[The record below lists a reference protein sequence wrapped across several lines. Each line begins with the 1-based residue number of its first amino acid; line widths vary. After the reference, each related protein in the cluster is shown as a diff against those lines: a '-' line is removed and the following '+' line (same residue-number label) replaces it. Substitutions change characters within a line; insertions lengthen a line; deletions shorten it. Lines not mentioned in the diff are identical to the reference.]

1 MRQIIDYDCNFK
13 EEVGEVIKDISGSQ
27 NTLRFNVI
35 SILGCQSTGKST
47 LLNTLFGTYFKV
59 LDKLTSGYCQTT
71 KGLWLG
77 CGTEHFNSPI
87 LVWDVE
93 GTDSLERGE
102 DRATFENRAA
112 LFSLAVSDCMILN
125 IPLMNL
131 TTYSSSNFGLLK
143 TILNSWFSLKLDQNG
158 VTRGNIRKTTLLF
171 AVRDITINDNNEM
184 LGRKVVQILDLLW
197 KQVVESQNSLGNQ
210 IPRSFSDIFEVKV
223 YGIPSLPNDSDGFK
237 QVVTG
242 IRSDLT
248 NSILP
253 QDYSRHIPLEGF
265 EMYCNTIWKCIVE
278 CQELNI
284 PSQIKLVS
292 KFRCEQAKD
301 NVSNEYKKSIKDLQK
316 KMERREFNFREFSD
330 YTLLILE
337 NSLAA
342 YFEVASKYD
351 HEMSNSTSISLLVF
365 IFHEF
370 QTAVNSRMSLERQD
384 LRQCNNILDYYKKG
398 IEDLQDDHH
407 NQSNS
412 GETQYV
418 SFDSSSWVNKE
429 LFKFDSLSLK
439 WKTEFPSVI
448 SKQNLVSSIKDHCI
462 PEILSQVSSNYQG
475 KEVILA
481 TYNTQEQ
488 RKLLSETLEIHS
500 KKIYEKLVEEFFET
514 LIKDILREISPLLSD
529 HFLSDPKLNLNDFW
543 KRTDSSLIKIHEL
556 LVSKYEQDWVILFK
570 SSNTNDLTP
579 SSLEEEIAL
588 QLLLKFI
595 QLLQQQSKYFHI
607 SIVERFKSEFELDQ
621 DGVPRQWIGED
632 PKVMKELFIKA
643 KSNSLLITQVFYP
656 KKDQLIPFS
665 DRFSNLFSKI
675 IENSEDLSE
684 TIALN
689 HGDETEKFSDSI
701 PLISE
706 SSLKEIESKASQ
718 EITSIFSKAQLIQ
731 STGRQPQ
738 YIPWWIYLLIIIL
751 GFDEITYVLTSPI
764 LVALLL
770 VIISFVYSY
779 LTGNFSSFCNYSQ
792 QFVIISSKILHYI
805 SGAIHTSLDNRK

>member
-13 EEVGEVIKDISGSQ
+13 EEVGEVLKDISTSQ
-27 NTLRFNVI
+27 NTLGFNVI

-47 LLNTLFGTYFKV
+47 LLNTLFGTHFKV

-77 CGTEHFNSPI
+77 CGTESFNSPI
-87 LVWDVE
+87 LIWDVE

-158 VTRGNIRKTTLLF
+158 ITRGNIRKTTLLF
-171 AVRDITINDNNEM
+171 AVRDITINDNDEM

-197 KQVVESQNSLGNQ
+197 RQVAESQNSLGNQ
-210 IPRSFSDIFEVKV
+210 IPASFSDIFEVKV
-223 YGIPSLPNDSDGFK
+223 YGIPSLPNDYDGFK
-237 QVVTG
+237 QVVAT
-242 IRSDLT
+242 IRYDLT
-248 NSILP
+248 TSILP
-253 QDYSRHIPLEGF
+253 KDYTRRIPLEGL
-265 EMYCNTIWKCIVE
+265 EMYCKTVWKCIVD

-292 KFRCEQAKD
+292 RFRCEQAKD
-301 NVSNEYKKSIKDLQK
+301 DILDEYKKSIKDLQK
-316 KMERREFNFREFSD
+316 KMEKREFGFNEFSD
-330 YTLLILE
+330 CTLLVLE

-351 HEMSNSTSISLLVF
+351 HEMSTNTSISLLVF

-370 QTAVNSRMSLERQD
+370 QNAVNSRMSLERQD
-384 LRQCNNILDYYKKG
+384 LRQYTNILDYYKKG
-398 IEDLQDDHH
+398 IEDHQVQYDKE
-407 NQSNS
+407 SNEES
-412 GETQYV
+412 HYV

-429 LFKFDSLSLK
+429 LLKFDSLSLK

-448 SKQNLVSSIKDHCI
+448 SRQHLISPIKEKCI
-462 PEILSQVSSNYQG
+462 PDILNEISLNSQG
-475 KEVILA
+475 KEVFLA

-500 KKIYEKLVEEFFET
+500 KKIYEKLVEEFFES
-514 LIKDILREISPLLSD
+514 LIKDILKEISPLLGD
-529 HFLSDPKLNLNDFW
+529 HFLSDPKLKLDDFW
-543 KRTDSSLIKIHEL
+543 ELTGSSIVNIHRL
-556 LVSKYEQDWVILFK
+556 LVSKYEQQWITLFK
-570 SSNTNDLTP
+570 NSNMNEFTSSG
-579 SSLEEEIAL
+579 LEEEIAL
-588 QLLLKFI
+588 QLVLKFI
-595 QLLQQQSKYFHI
+595 QLIQQQSKYFHI
-607 SIVERFKSEFELDQ
+607 NIVDRFKSEFELDQ

-632 PKVMKELFIKA
+632 AKIMKELFIKA
-643 KSNSLLITQVFYP
+643 KNNSLQITNVFYP
-656 KKDQLIPFS
+656 RKDQLIPFS
-665 DRFSNLFSKI
+665 GRSSNLFDKI
-675 IENSEDLSE
+675 IENSEDLSGI
-684 TIALN
+684 IALN
-689 HGDETEKFSDSI
+689 KDHGNGKFLDSV

-706 SSLKEIESKASQ
+706 SNLKEIESKASQ

-738 YIPWWIYLLIIIL
+738 NIPWWIYLLIIIL
-751 GFDEITYVLTSPI
+751 GFDEITYVLTSPV
-764 LVALLL
+764 LVTLLL
-770 VIISFVYSY
+770 LLASFIYSY

-792 QFVIISSKILHYI
+792 QFVIISTKILHYI
-805 SGAIHTSLDNRK
+805 SGAIHSSLDNRK